1 MNGFEMLEIDKQ
13 AIVDNGLF
21 STKCI
26 LYSPDGKVQGRG
38 STLPEDDPDYDK
50 DDRVGCFAPF
60 IGIDISTDTGLGIFA
75 DRAEVTINI
84 SSVTIGIIDEKWL
97 IDVYFPSVKTW
108 KKFKCEHVA
117 IDRMLGLYLIKPSIA
132 KDIPDITSL
141 RTGKF

>member
-13 AIVDNGLF
+13 AVIDNGLF

-38 STLPEDDPDYDK
+38 STLSKDDPDFNK
-50 DDRVGCFAPF
+50 DDKLNCFAPF

-84 SSVTIGIIDEKWL
+84 SSVNIGVIAENWL
-97 IDVYFPSVKTW
+97 IDIYFPSIKKW
-108 KKFKCEHVA
+108 KKFKCEHIA

-132 KDIPDITSL
+132 KEIPDISAL
-141 RTGKF
+141 RNGRF

>member
-13 AIVDNGLF
+13 AVIDNGLF

-38 STLPEDDPDYDK
+38 SALSEDDPDYNK
-50 DDRVGCFAPF
+50 DDKLGCFAPF

-75 DRAEVTINI
+75 DRAEVTINLT
-84 SSVTIGIIDEKWL
+84 SVKIGVVDKDWL
-97 IDVYFPSVKTW
+97 IDIYFPSIKEW

-117 IDRMLGLYLIKPSIA
+117 IDRMLGIYLIKPTIA

-141 RTGKF
+141 RTGRF

>member
-1 MNGFEMLEIDKQ
+1 MNGFEMLENDKQ

-50 DDRVGCFAPF
+50 DDKVGCFAPF

-84 SSVTIGIIDEKWL
+84 SSVAIGIIDEKWL

>member
-13 AIVDNGLF
+13 TIVDNGLF

-26 LYSPDGKVQGRG
+26 LYSPDGKIQGRG
-38 STLPEDDPDYDK
+38 STLSENDPDYDK
-50 DDRVGCFAPF
+50 DDKLGCFAPF

-75 DRAEVTINI
+75 DRAEITINMT
-84 SSVTIGIIDEKWL
+84 SVKIGVVDKDWL
-97 IDVYFPSVKTW
+97 IDIYFPSIKEW

-117 IDRMLGLYLIKPSIA
+117 IDRMLGIYLIKPTIA

>member
-13 AIVDNGLF
+13 AVIDNGLF

-38 STLPEDDPDYDK
+38 STLPEDDPDYNK
-50 DDRVGCFAPF
+50 DDKLGCFAPF

-75 DRAEVTINI
+75 DSAEVTINL
-84 SSVTIGIIDEKWL
+84 SSVNIGVINKDWL
-97 IDVYFPSVKTW
+97 IDIYFPSIKEW

-117 IDRMLGLYLIKPSIA
+117 IDRLIGVYLIKPTIA

-141 RTGKF
+141 RTGNF

>member
-13 AIVDNGLF
+13 TIVDNGLF

-26 LYSPDGKVQGRG
+26 LYSPDGKIQGRG
-38 STLPEDDPDYDK
+38 STLSENDPDYDK
-50 DDRVGCFAPF
+50 DDKLGCFAPF

-75 DRAEVTINI
+75 DRVEVTINMT
-84 SSVTIGIIDEKWL
+84 SVKIGVVDKDWL
-97 IDVYFPSVKTW
+97 IDIYFPSIKEW

-117 IDRMLGLYLIKPSIA
+117 IDRMLGIYLIKPTIA

>member
-13 AIVDNGLF
+13 AVIDNGLF

-38 STLPEDDPDYDK
+38 STLSEDDPDFNK
-50 DDRVGCFAPF
+50 DDKLNCFAPF

-75 DRAEVTINI
+75 DRAEITINL
-84 SSVTIGIIDEKWL
+84 SSVKIGVIKEDWL
-97 IDVYFPSVKTW
+97 IDMYFHSIRKW
-108 KKFKCEHVA
+108 KKFKCEHIA

-132 KDIPDITSL
+132 KEIPDISAL
-141 RTGKF
+141 RNGRF

>member
-1 MNGFEMLEIDKQ
+1 MNGFEMLENDKQ